1 MMAILMASVGAAL
14 IVALGAAVGLRLFRE
29 AQAAVEAS
37 LPQRMV
43 DYCGFVPGPSDRS

>member
-1 MMAILMASVGAAL
+1 MMALILATLAAAL
-14 IVALGAAVGLRLFRE
+14 IAALGASIGLRLFRE

-43 DYCGFVPGPSDRS
+43 DYCGFVPGAPES